1 MPASIRDRSV
11 KLFQGDESALG
22 RMIAYS
28 TFSSCAFQIG
38 YWTGVI
44 EILRV
49 LGAFLG
55 AVSAVLVALF

>member
-11 KLFQGDESALG
+11 KPFQGDESALG
-22 RMIAYS
+22 RVVAYS
-28 TFSSCAFQIG
+28 TFSSCASQIG

-44 EILRV
+44 EIIRV

-55 AVSAVLVALF
+55 AVSLVSMALF